1 MFASYRWHNFLVSFD
16 SDLGGSALDDCV
28 KRFLMSREFLL
39 IVVEIVL
46 YWEYEISILHWSI
59 FATEKSWNN
68 TKMLS
73 GTKVSAFVGARTTAY
88 LPEIPE

>member
-46 YWEYEISILHWSI
+46 Y
-59 FATEKSWNN
+59 
-68 TKMLS
+68 
-73 GTKVSAFVGARTTAY
+73 
-88 LPEIPE
+88 